1 MFTKNSNNI
10 DKGTCGDSWLA
21 ILVFLRLVMGCKE
34 VIKFSFKVS
43 DRVAISVVITGLK
56 TRDVVGFFNY

>member
-1 MFTKNSNNI
+1 
-10 DKGTCGDSWLA
+10 
-21 ILVFLRLVMGCKE
+21 MGCKE